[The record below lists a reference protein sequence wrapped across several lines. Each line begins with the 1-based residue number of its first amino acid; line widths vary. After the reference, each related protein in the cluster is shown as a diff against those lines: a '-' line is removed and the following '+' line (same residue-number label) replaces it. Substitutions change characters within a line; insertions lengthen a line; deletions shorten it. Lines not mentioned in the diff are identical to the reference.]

1 MRYLIWGDTVSGL
14 KTLAAAGWRHVILS
28 NHVPELSRI
37 VEALGIGSYF
47 EAISG

>member
-28 NHVPELSRI
+28 NHVSELSRI
-37 VEALGIGSYF
+37 V
-47 EAISG
+47 